1 MAIETTILNHL
12 VFDEA
17 YGRKV
22 IPFLKEEYFQSYN
35 DKLIF
40 KLITE
45 YVDKYN
51 SFPTKEALAIDLS
64 NKDGVNESTF
74 KECRDIIEKM
84 EPTDNELPWM
94 LDQTEKFCQDRAVY
108 NAIMSSIQILDDKSG
123 KTTKGAIPQILSDA
137 LAVSFDSHIGHDFI
151 EDFEERYDFYHRIE
165 EKIAFDLEF
174 FNKITRERPPRVILS
189 SLTRLLAVVFLVNL

>member
-22 IPFLKEEYFQSYN
+22 IPFLKDEYFQSYN
-35 DKLIF
+35 DKLVF
-40 KLITE
+40 KLISE
-45 YVDKYN
+45 YLNKYN
-51 SFPTKEALAIDLS
+51 SFPSKEALAIDLT
-64 NKDGVNESTF
+64 NKDGINETTF

-84 EPTDNELPWM
+84 EPTDSEFSWL

-151 EDFEERYDFYHRIE
+151 EDSDNRFEFYHQKEIRVP
-165 EKIAFDLEF
+165 FNLE
-174 FNKITRERPPRVILS
+174 
-189 SLTRLLAVVFLVNL
+189 